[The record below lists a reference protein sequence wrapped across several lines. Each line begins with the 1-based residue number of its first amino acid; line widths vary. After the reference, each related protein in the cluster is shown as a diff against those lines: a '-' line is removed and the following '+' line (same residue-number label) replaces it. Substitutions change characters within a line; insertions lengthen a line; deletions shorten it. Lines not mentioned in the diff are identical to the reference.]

1 MLLEFKPM
9 QLLKYATVITLFLLF
24 STGWAGENPAAQD
37 KPRIYSSD
45 TMKINALVESVDYA
59 TREVTLRDPGGELIT
74 FTAGEEVR
82 NLEQMEVGD
91 IIYVEYTQS
100 YAIEVYGNSGYVP
113 AASDFSDMGVAE
125 IGDKPALSSIDTR
138 VITATVEEINLEA
151 NTFKLRWPDDSVEG
165 FIALNP
171 ENLNKAAVGDLV
183 VITETIAL
191 DVSVEEVAVET
202 E

>member
-1 MLLEFKPM
+1 M
-9 QLLKYATVITLFLLF
+9 QFLKYSTVITLFLF
-24 STGWAGENPAAQD
+24 ISTGWAGENQIVQD

-91 IIYVEYTQS
+91 SIHVEYTQS
-100 YAIEVYGNSGYVP
+100 YAIEVYGGSGYVP

-138 VITATVEEINLEA
+138 VITATVEEIDLEA
-151 NTFKLRWPDDSVEG
+151 NTFKLRWPDDTVEG
-165 FIALNP
+165 FVALNP
-171 ENLNKAAVGDLV
+171 ENLNKAEVGDLV
-183 VITETIAL
+183 VITETVAL
-191 DVSVEEVAVET
+191 DISVEETPVD
-202 E
+202 